1 MTNVCVR
8 LSGGVDVDD
17 REREY
22 QRLIASRYHAAAA
35 SEHSPNRAVDS
46 RREAAAAA
54 PESHDMA
61 QRDLA
66 EYRSIPPTDMQ
77 RDMLESRGVDPRDLP
92 RKEYDIKSP
101 PALQL
106 PSTSPHLRQVCI
118 VLETVST

>member
-46 RREAAAAA
+46 RRDAAAA

-66 EYRSIPPTDMQ
+66 EYRSIPPADLQ